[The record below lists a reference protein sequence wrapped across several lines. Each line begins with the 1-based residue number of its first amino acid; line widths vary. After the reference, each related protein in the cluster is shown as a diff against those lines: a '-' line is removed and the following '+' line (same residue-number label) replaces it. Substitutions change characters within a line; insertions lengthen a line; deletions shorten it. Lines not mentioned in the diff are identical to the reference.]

1 MDFSQVKSLTIPE
14 GEVTKITDS
23 SGNVLWQKITQ
34 GWHTVWEGEKKIGY
48 GGQESKFVFDTV
60 PYSDALKL
68 RISFSKLAV
77 YVYGNDNS
85 TASFIPSDR
94 KSPVTYESF
103 SSNLVTL
110 VEAYCRNES
119 RNQNYTA
126 YLYYN
131 KTNGEI
137 YGAASKYPSYAKD
150 VGAYITVTKIE
161 A

>member
-1 MDFSQVKSLTIPE
+1 MDFTQVKSLTIPE

-34 GWHTVWEGEKKIGY
+34 GWHTVFEGSKKIGT
-48 GGQESKFVFDTV
+48 GGQESKFVFGTV
-60 PYSDALKL
+60 PYSDTLKL
-68 RISFSKLAV
+68 RISFSELVA
-77 YVYGNDNS
+77 YPTGNDDG
-85 TASFIPSDR
+85 TTSFNPSDK

-103 SSNLVTL
+103 SSNLVNL
-110 VEAYCRNES
+110 VEAYCKNYDRNS
-119 RNQNYTA
+119 NYSA

-137 YGAASKYPSYAKD
+137 YGTTGKYPSSFTYAE
-150 VGAYITVTKIE
+150 VYMIITKIE

>member
-34 GWHTVWEGEKKIGY
+34 GWHTVFEGSKKIGY
-48 GGQESKFVFDTV
+48 GGQESKFVFGNV

-68 RISFSKLAV
+68 RISFSGLAA
-77 YVYGNDNS
+77 YPTGSDDGDRIFN
-85 TASFIPSDR
+85 PSDR

-103 SSNLVTL
+103 SSTLFNLIS
-110 VEAYCRNES
+110 AYCINTS
-119 RNQNYTA
+119 RNKFYEA
-126 YLYYN
+126 DLYYN
-131 KTNGEI
+131 KNTGEI
-137 YGAASKYPSYAKD
+137 YGDISRSPGLVEAR
-150 VGAYITVTKIE
+150 AYITITKIE

>member
-23 SGNVLWQKITQ
+23 SGRVLWQKIMQ
-34 GWHTVWEGEKKIGY
+34 GWHTIFEGEKKIGTD
-48 GGQESKFVFDTV
+48 GQESKFVFGTV
-60 PYSDALKL
+60 PYSDSLKL
-68 RISFSKLAV
+68 RISFSKLVARPT
-77 YVYGNDNS
+77 GNDEGTS
-85 TASFIPSDR
+85 SFIPSDR

-103 SSNLVTL
+103 NYNLTSL

-119 RNQNYTA
+119 RRSNYTA

-137 YGAASKYPSYAKD
+137 YGVTGKYPSYAND
-150 VGAYITVTKIE
+150 FIVYMIITKIE

>member
-1 MDFSQVKSLTIPE
+1 MDFTQVKSLTIPE

-34 GWHTVWEGEKKIGY
+34 GWHTVFEGSKKIGY
-48 GGQESKFVFDTV
+48 GGQESKFVFGTV

-68 RISFSKLAV
+68 RISFSSIAAYPTGGDDGTV
-77 YVYGNDNS
+77 
-85 TASFIPSDR
+85 SFTPSDR

-103 SSNLVTL
+103 SSNLVYL
-110 VEAYCRNES
+110 LEADCRNNN
-119 RNQNYTA
+119 RNQSYTA
-126 YLYYN
+126 YLIYN

-137 YGAASKYPSYAKD
+137 YGVASKYPSYATD
-150 VGAYITVTKIE
+150 ARAYITITKIE